1 MEDMLRIVAVQA
13 ALLLEAAAI
22 TVIAIGGVEAICRV
36 LWPLLQRRMT
46 HGVRRVAWLGL
57 ARWLVLGLEFMLAAD
72 IVRTVIE
79 PSWVELG
86 QLGAT
91 ALIRTFL
98 NYFLERDLEAAAQAR
113 ETYEQPASP

>member
-1 MEDMLRIVAVQA
+1 MEDLLQNVAGHI
-13 ALLLEAAAI
+13 ALALEAVSILII
-22 TVIAIGGVEAICRV
+22 TVGGIEALCRTA
-36 LWPLLQRRMT
+36 WPLLRRQWS
-46 HGVRRVAWLGL
+46 HGTRRGAWLSL

-79 PSWVELG
+79 PDWEELG

-98 NYFLERDLEAAAQAR
+98 NYFLERDLEAASHPQESA
-113 ETYEQPASP
+113 